1 MLQQITP
8 TLDNFL
14 QLFLSA
20 NDQYAALIE
29 NPPQNELDI
38 IDWRVNH
45 IPLYEF
51 VFPDEFQQNGEV
63 LLFKEYYH
71 KSADYFYETMET
83 NEQNDLT
90 ERVHLSLATLPEINL
105 LHSFLTAVSPTDIT
119 NINLNIINESLL
131 DKQYQSFYICSA
143 EKQINV
149 NELDAPAVSVFLN
162 SDGEVFSEKT
172 NSSDIIGQLIINSE
186 KKLEFI
192 KEMNKPGVRVEVER
206 VKWDK
211 ISTLIMGL

>member
-14 QLFLSA
+14 QLSQSA
-20 NDQYAALIE
+20 NEQYAALIE

-51 VFPDEFQQNGEV
+51 VFPVEYQQNEEV
-63 LLFKEYYH
+63 LLFKEYYN

-83 NEQNDLT
+83 NEQNNHK
-90 ERVHLSLATLPEINL
+90 ERVQLSLATLPEINL

-119 NINLNIINESLL
+119 NVNLNIINESLL
-131 DKQYQSFYICSA
+131 DKQYQSFYIDSV
-143 EKQINV
+143 EKQIDV
-149 NELDAPAVSVFLN
+149 NELEVQAVSVFIN

-172 NSSDIIGQLIINSE
+172 NGSDIIGQLIINSE
-186 KKLEFI
+186 KQIDFI
-192 KEMNKPGVRVEVER
+192 KEMNKQGVRAEVER
-206 VKWDK
+206 VR
-211 ISTLIMGL
+211 

>member
-14 QLFLSA
+14 QLFQSA
-20 NDQYAALIE
+20 NEQYAAFIE

-45 IPLYEF
+45 IPLDEF
-51 VFPDEFQQNGEV
+51 VFPDEYQQNEEV

-83 NEQNDLT
+83 NEQNNHT
-90 ERVHLSLATLPEINL
+90 ERVHLSLSTLPEINIF
-105 LHSFLTAVSPTDIT
+105 HSFLTAVSPKDIS

-131 DKQYQSFYICSA
+131 DKQYQSFYIDSI
-143 EKQINV
+143 EKQIDV
-149 NELDAPAVSVFLN
+149 NELEVPAVSVFIN

-172 NSSDIIGQLIINSE
+172 NDADFQGQLIINSGKE
-186 KKLEFI
+186 VDFI
-192 KEMNKPGVRVEVER
+192 EELFKPGVRVEVER
-206 VKWDK
+206 VR
-211 ISTLIMGL
+211 

>member
-45 IPLYEF
+45 IPLDEF
-51 VFPDEFQQNGEV
+51 VFPDEYQQNVEV
-63 LLFKEYYH
+63 LLFKEYYN

-83 NEQNDLT
+83 NEQNNHT

-105 LHSFLTAVSPTDIT
+105 LHSFLKAVSPKDIS
-119 NINLNIINESLL
+119 NINLNIINKSLL
-131 DKQYQSFYICSA
+131 DKQYESFYIDSV
-143 EKQINV
+143 EKQIDV
-149 NELDAPAVSVFLN
+149 NELEVQAVSVFIN
-162 SDGEVFSEKT
+162 SEGEVFSEKT

-192 KEMNKPGVRVEVER
+192 KEMNKPGVRVELER
-206 VKWDK
+206 VR
-211 ISTLIMGL
+211 

>member
-14 QLFLSA
+14 QLLQSA
-20 NDQYAALIE
+20 NDHYTALIE

-45 IPLYEF
+45 IPLDEF
-51 VFPDEFQQNGEV
+51 VFPDEYQQNEEV
-63 LLFKEYYH
+63 LLFKEYYN

-83 NEQNDLT
+83 NEQNNHT

-105 LHSFLTAVSPTDIT
+105 LHSFLTAVSPKDIS

-131 DKQYQSFYICSA
+131 DKQYQSFYIDSI
-143 EKQINV
+143 EKQIDV
-149 NELDAPAVSVFLN
+149 NELDVKAVSVFIN

-172 NSSDIIGQLIINSE
+172 NGGDIIGQLIINSE
-186 KKLEFI
+186 KKVDFI
-192 KEMNKPGVRVEVER
+192 KELNKLGVRVEVER
-206 VKWDK
+206 VR
-211 ISTLIMGL
+211 

>member
-14 QLFLSA
+14 QLSQSA
-20 NDQYAALIE
+20 NDQYATLIE

-45 IPLYEF
+45 IPLDEF
-51 VFPDEFQQNGEV
+51 VFPDEYQQNEEV

-83 NEQNDLT
+83 NEQNNNT

-105 LHSFLTAVSPTDIT
+105 LQSFLTAVSPKDIT

-131 DKQYQSFYICSA
+131 DKQYQSFFIESD
-143 EKQINV
+143 EKQIDV
-149 NELDAPAVSVFLN
+149 NELEVQAVSVFIN
-162 SDGEVFSEKT
+162 SEGEVFSEKT

-186 KKLEFI
+186 KKVDFI
-192 KEMNKPGVRVEVER
+192 KELFKPGVRVEVER
-206 VKWDK
+206 VR
-211 ISTLIMGL
+211 

>member
-14 QLFLSA
+14 QLFQSA

-45 IPLYEF
+45 IPLNEF
-51 VFPDEFQQNGEV
+51 VFPDDYQQNEKV

-71 KSADYFYETMET
+71 KSADYFYETMER
-83 NEQNDLT
+83 NEQNNHT

-119 NINLNIINESLL
+119 NVNLNIINESLL
-131 DKQYQSFYICSA
+131 DKQYQSFYIDSV
-143 EKQINV
+143 EKQIDV
-149 NELDAPAVSVFLN
+149 IELEVPAVSVFIN

-172 NSSDIIGQLIINSE
+172 NGGDIIGQLIINSE
-186 KKLEFI
+186 KQFNFIEELFKL
-192 KEMNKPGVRVEVER
+192 GVRVEVER
-206 VKWDK
+206 VR
-211 ISTLIMGL
+211 

>member
-14 QLFLSA
+14 QLSQSA
-20 NDQYAALIE
+20 NNQYAALIE

-51 VFPDEFQQNGEV
+51 VFPVEYQQNEEV
-63 LLFKEYYH
+63 LLFKEYYN

-83 NEQNDLT
+83 NEQNNHK
-90 ERVHLSLATLPEINL
+90 ERVQLSLATLPEINL

-119 NINLNIINESLL
+119 NVNLNIINESLL
-131 DKQYQSFYICSA
+131 DKQYQSFYIDSV
-143 EKQINV
+143 EKQIDV
-149 NELDAPAVSVFLN
+149 NELEMQAVSVFIN

-172 NSSDIIGQLIINSE
+172 NGSDIIGQLIINSE
-186 KKLEFI
+186 KQIDFI
-192 KEMNKPGVRVEVER
+192 KEMNKQGVRAEVER
-206 VKWDK
+206 VR
-211 ISTLIMGL
+211 

>member
-14 QLFLSA
+14 QLFQSA
-20 NDQYAALIE
+20 NEQYAAFIE

-45 IPLYEF
+45 IPLNEF
-51 VFPDEFQQNGEV
+51 VFPDDYQQNEEV
-63 LLFKEYYH
+63 LLFKKYYN

-83 NEQNDLT
+83 NEQNNHT

-105 LHSFLTAVSPTDIT
+105 LHSFLTAVSPKDIS

-131 DKQYQSFYICSA
+131 DKQYQSFYIDSI
-143 EKQINV
+143 EKQIDV
-149 NELDAPAVSVFLN
+149 NELEVPAVSVFIN
-162 SDGEVFSEKT
+162 SDGEVISEKT
-172 NSSDIIGQLIINSE
+172 KDADVQGQLIINSE
-186 KKLEFI
+186 KEFDFI
-192 KEMNKPGVRVEVER
+192 EELFKAGVWVQVER
-206 VKWDK
+206 VR
-211 ISTLIMGL
+211 

>member
-14 QLFLSA
+14 QLSQSA
-20 NDQYAALIE
+20 NNQYAALIE

-51 VFPDEFQQNGEV
+51 VFPVEYQQNEEV
-63 LLFKEYYH
+63 LLFKEYYN

-83 NEQNDLT
+83 NEQNNHT

-105 LHSFLTAVSPTDIT
+105 LHSFLTAVSPKDIS

-131 DKQYQSFYICSA
+131 DKQYQSFYIDSI
-143 EKQINV
+143 EKQIDV
-149 NELDAPAVSVFLN
+149 NELDVKAVSVFIN

-172 NSSDIIGQLIINSE
+172 NGGDIIGQLIINSE
-186 KKLEFI
+186 KKVDFI
-192 KEMNKPGVRVEVER
+192 KELNKLGVRVEVER
-206 VKWDK
+206 VR
-211 ISTLIMGL
+211 

>member
-14 QLFLSA
+14 QLSQSA
-20 NDQYAALIE
+20 NNQYAALIE

-51 VFPDEFQQNGEV
+51 VFPVEYQQNEEL
-63 LLFKEYYH
+63 LLFKEYYN

-83 NEQNDLT
+83 NEQNNHK
-90 ERVHLSLATLPEINL
+90 ERVQLSLATLPEINL
-105 LHSFLTAVSPTDIT
+105 FHSFLTAVSPKDIS

-131 DKQYQSFYICSA
+131 DKQYQSFYIDSV
-143 EKQINV
+143 EKQIDV
-149 NELDAPAVSVFLN
+149 NELEVPVVSVFIN

-172 NSSDIIGQLIINSE
+172 NGADIIGQLVINSE
-186 KKLEFI
+186 KQINFIEELFKL
-192 KEMNKPGVRVEVER
+192 GVRVELER
-206 VKWDK
+206 V
-211 ISTLIMGL
+211 M